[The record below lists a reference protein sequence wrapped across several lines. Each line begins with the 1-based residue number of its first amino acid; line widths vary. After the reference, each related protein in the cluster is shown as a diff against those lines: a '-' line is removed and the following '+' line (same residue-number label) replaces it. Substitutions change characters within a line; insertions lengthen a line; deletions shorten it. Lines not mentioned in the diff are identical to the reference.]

1 MFSIKDGKVVAT
13 FGENDSVELA
23 LKDVKVD
30 REMLALIALQR
41 VSRETVAGKA
51 TDAPE
56 EAKKKLLARWE
67 LWKQGKWESERAK
80 VAKLS
85 EAEIHEIALSVLEYR
100 FKAAKLPAADI
111 ARAKKLIAEKDANAT
126 AKFEKFCKD
135 NAKQI
140 KQRIAE
146 TLKARKEA
154 DQLKY

>member
-13 FGENDSVELA
+13 FGEGDAVTLA

-30 REMLALIALQR
+30 RDMLALTALQR
-41 VSRETVAGKA
+41 VSRETVAGLATENPAKA
-51 TDAPE
+51 KE
-56 EAKKKLLARWE
+56 KLLARWK
-67 LWKQGKWESERAK
+67 LWQEGRWEAERAK

-85 EAEIHEIALSVLEYR
+85 ESEIHEIALSVLEYR

-111 ARAKKLIAEKDANAT
+111 ARAKKLIAEKDATAT
-126 AKFEKFCKD
+126 AKFEKFCKE
-135 NAKQI
+135 NAKHI